1 MKENVWAT
9 LFCQQSLLNS
19 QEIFYQ
25 VFKQDTPPSV
35 MKRKLKLGSMI

>member
-9 LFCQQSLLNS
+9 MLCQQSLLNS
-19 QEIFYQ
+19 QEIFNQ
-25 VFKQDTPPSV
+25 VLKQDTPSSV